1 MHGDP
6 STAGGYSP
14 HLQDSG
20 NILPDQLHVVRFS
33 GVARCSLWEWL
44 IGHAVPAGKNK
55 LSELS
60 LLIFSLPPCV
70 VCAVLRYR
78 RFIQ

>member
-33 GVARCSLWEWL
+33 GVARCSL
-44 IGHAVPAGKNK
+44 GVAYRAQTDRDRR
-55 LSELS
+55 
-60 LLIFSLPPCV
+60 IFGRKEARTSD
-70 VCAVLRYR
+70 LRRYNYNV
-78 RFIQ
+78 